1 MGRRMKYKPEC
12 NECGYKGE
20 FFNTEDEAEH
30 EALRH
35 FAEDHGYVITAYY
48 SANEDDYAYER
59 R

>member
-1 MGRRMKYKPEC
+1 MKYKPEC